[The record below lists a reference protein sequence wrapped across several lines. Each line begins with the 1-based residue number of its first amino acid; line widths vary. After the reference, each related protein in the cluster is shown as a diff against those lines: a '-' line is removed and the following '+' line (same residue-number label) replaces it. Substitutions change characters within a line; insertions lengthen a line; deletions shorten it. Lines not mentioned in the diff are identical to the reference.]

1 MNQGTTASW
10 LLAHT
15 TMYCGMV
22 TEHMSYYS
30 AKAHAQ
36 PKEEA
41 SPNDCTFLVIH
52 QAFAVTYLNCQR
64 EKSINKTPSGH
75 YISTLWMSCRTLLFI
90 SYDKGKVS
98 RAVVSIHKSSISMV
112 LNTLIDL
119 CVYIS
124 PESFGANPLT
134 LTGID

>member
-15 TMYCGMV
+15 TMYCGMD

-36 PKEEA
+36 QKEEA

-64 EKSINKTPSGH
+64 EKHQKNPFRALH
-75 YISTLWMSCRTLLFI
+75 LYVVDVLLD
-90 SYDKGKVS
+90 SALY
-98 RAVVSIHKSSISMV
+98 
-112 LNTLIDL
+112 
-119 CVYIS
+119 
-124 PESFGANPLT
+124 
-134 LTGID
+134 